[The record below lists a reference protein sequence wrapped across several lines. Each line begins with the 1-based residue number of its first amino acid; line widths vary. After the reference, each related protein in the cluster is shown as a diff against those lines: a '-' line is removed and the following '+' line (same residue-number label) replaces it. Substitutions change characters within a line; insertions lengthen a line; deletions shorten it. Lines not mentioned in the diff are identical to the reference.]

1 MEIELMIGNESGTK
15 VYFPAV
21 EEGIEWTTQR
31 RGAPGKLIFKVLQ
44 DEDRK
49 STRLNSS
56 HIH

>member
-31 RGAPGKLIFKVLQ
+31 RGAPGKLTFKVLQ
-44 DEDRK
+44 DEVLDF
-49 STRLNSS
+49 
-56 HIH
+56 